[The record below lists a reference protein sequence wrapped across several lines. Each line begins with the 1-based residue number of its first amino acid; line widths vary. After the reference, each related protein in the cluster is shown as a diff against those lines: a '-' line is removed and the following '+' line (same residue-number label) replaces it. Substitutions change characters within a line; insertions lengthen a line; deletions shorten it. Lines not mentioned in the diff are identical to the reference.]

1 MKELENVWDTF
12 DVANRRE
19 VGELIMMTF
28 AYRLLVVFYGYNGL
42 VWRCSEHAPDEAE
55 IRK

>member
-42 VWRCSEHAPDEAE
+42 V
-55 IRK
+55 